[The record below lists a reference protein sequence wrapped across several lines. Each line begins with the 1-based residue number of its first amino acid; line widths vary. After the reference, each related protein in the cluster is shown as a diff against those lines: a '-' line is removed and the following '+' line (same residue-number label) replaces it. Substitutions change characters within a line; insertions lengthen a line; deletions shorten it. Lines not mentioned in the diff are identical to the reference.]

1 MLKGGGDKTVSIGPL
16 GAEGTS
22 VVAATRVEEGL
33 EGVEGVSRG
42 VGDTMI
48 VVITVVD
55 LVTGAEDGTLEDF
68 GVLDCEAEELALADF
83 EAALPGGSP
92 FASGGGPLLP

>member
-1 MLKGGGDKTVSIGPL
+1 VSIGPL

-22 VVAATRVEEGL
+22 VVAATRVAEVL

-42 VGDTMI
+42 VGDTTI

-68 GVLDCEAEELALADF
+68 GVLDREAEELALAGF

>member
-1 MLKGGGDKTVSIGPL
+1 MSIGTL
-16 GAEGTS
+16 GAKGTS
-22 VVAATRVEEGL
+22 VVAATT
-33 EGVEGVSRG
+33 VEGVAGILGGIEVVRRG

-48 VVITVVD
+48 VLITVVD
-55 LVTGAEDGTLEDF
+55 LVADTEDGTLEDF
-68 GVLDCEAEELALADF
+68 GVLDSEAEELALADF